1 MNASELALHLKSYL
15 SYRESLGHKQEQRG
29 TLRRFVNEYAR
40 DCPGEPITTAWLL
53 NWITADQRSAQTQA
67 GRLGTTWI
75 PSLRAW
81 IFPETPIPDA
91 YLLQSPKRKAPYIW
105 TQDQLKELLLA
116 AVAVRPA
123 RGLRAQAYASVI
135 GLLVSCGLRISEAL
149 RLQEKEVHLTDEVPH
164 IVIRETKF
172 KKSRI
177 VPLHPTVA
185 ERLSAYASR
194 RDRHCHARHSAVF
207 FVTDSGR
214 SLDLKYM
221 ERWFSR
227 VIDRL
232 DLRTSSGRRP
242 TLHSLRHTFAVS
254 RLTQW
259 YAEQKPV
266 LDLIP
271 NLSVYLGHASV
282 ADSYWYISATPELLT
297 SAGSRFEDFSDRGGA
312 K

>member
-1 MNASELALHLKSYL
+1 
-15 SYRESLGHKQEQRG
+15 
-29 TLRRFVNEYAR
+29 
-40 DCPGEPITTAWLL
+40 
-53 NWITADQRSAQTQA
+53 
-67 GRLGTTWI
+67 
-75 PSLRAW
+75 
-81 IFPETPIPDA
+81 
-91 YLLQSPKRKAPYIW
+91 
-105 TQDQLKELLLA
+105 
-116 AVAVRPA
+116 
-123 RGLRAQAYASVI
+123 
-135 GLLVSCGLRISEAL
+135 LLVSCGLRISEAL

-297 SAGSRFEDFSDRGGA
+297 SAGVDSRTFQIAEGQNEDHQQPRWAIGAGIFRQASHGTSQLESADGQQLSGCLPTPANICSWQGEFSTDFA
-312 K
+312 